1 MADDSK
7 CLKCG
12 APLTPD
18 AWDGVCTKCLLALAL
33 AGESGDESS
42 DTTSLS
48 PVITEGPGT
57 IIGRYK
63 LLQRLG
69 DGGMNSVWV
78 PDPPTVR
85 YRAKKFVRQHRKAV
99 AVAGGLVVLLTVA
112 SIVSTGLALGAI
124 QERNGKEEQ
133 RQLAD
138 DKAVAESNA
147 RAEAETQ
154 RERTEESLSQTQ
166 IQQAEY
172 WFAADDSAR
181 AVAQLANVLNRDR
194 SNRLA
199 AARLLSA
206 LGIRNFVL
214 PLTELRHKR
223 SVLSAQFSPN
233 GRWMATASGDKA
245 RGWEIPLDSGPAPLW
260 LPALATC
267 VAGMRLNEAAVLELV
282 TLDEFLKLKK
292 QLLSSTETNY
302 YTRWA
307 KWFCTDP
314 ADRTISPLSSIT
326 VPEYVQR
333 RIQENKLESLQEA
346 VRLAPTNGLAFA
358 RLAKQVL
365 AQSEKDN
372 PRRIGEAHFFS
383 RYALKCSPNDPEVQ
397 QIRGE
402 IVRQIGN
409 SPNP

>member
-1 MADDSK
+1 MK
-7 CLKCG
+7 TKTHCRKCG

-18 AWDGVCTKCLLALAL
+18 ARDSVCPRCLLALAL
-33 AGESGDESS
+33 ASEQGKEPANAAPPP
-42 DTTSLS
+42 
-48 PVITEGPGT
+48 PVLTEGPGT

-69 DGGMNSVWV
+69 DGGMDSVWV

-112 SIVSTGLALGAI
+112 SLVSTGLALGAI

-138 DKAVAESNA
+138 DKAAAESNA
-147 RAEAETQ
+147 KAEAETQ

-199 AARLLSA
+199 ADRLLSA

-223 SVLSAQFSPN
+223 SVLSARFSPD

-372 PRRIGEAHFFS
+372 PRRIGEADFFS